1 VDYGGVPNVLAALL
15 GQVMSNAGYEISV
28 APVGVSSR
36 ETVEK
41 LVPKATAIGEVG
53 GVLHAADVS
62 SSQASPRVAV

>member
-1 VDYGGVPNVLAALL
+1 MDYGGVPNVLAALL

-36 ETVEK
+36 EPVEK

-62 SSQASPRVAV
+62 SSQASPWVAV